1 MPLCS
6 YGQSRPQ
13 NDRTL
18 VENIFIREFLPAAP
32 DGFVKVYLYGLMQ
45 CQTNLGAGSLSSF
58 ARDLGCSETDV
69 QDAFS
74 YWQEKGLVVIQ
85 TKPMFAVFYQDV
97 KNALPEDASVY
108 TDAAYNAQ
116 LQTLFAPKIV
126 NPAELVR
133 IYDWT
138 DVFSIEKEAV
148 PLLVQYGQSKLSNL
162 EKASA
167 RRQVSY
173 MDKIARQWNEQG
185 VRTAEDARAW
195 LDLQQQQDSGLLS
208 VLQRLGLRRSA
219 TAPERALYEKW
230 QQQGFSLEAILAA
243 ADRTVSVR
251 NPSFDTLDGILSDF
265 DQQGV
270 HEAASIEGDQSAA
283 LCKEVLQALGLS
295 GATPSAS
302 QLAHYRDWAA
312 GGYSHELIL
321 LACERCKQHKTFRF
335 ADVAA
340 TLKDWR
346 AHKLRGVKSIRN
358 YEKKRSAR
366 MDLMRECF
374 ARMGDSRRKVDE
386 ADLLLAETWQEQW
399 HMPEEV
405 IFYAAECSH
414 GAKSPYR
421 MIKRLLEAWHI
432 QKIDSVSAARA
443 AFKASS
449 PSQALGQPANRAL
462 QYDQRSTEERGDLNS
477 LIQY

>member
-45 CQTNLGAGSLSSF
+45 CQTNVGAGSLSSF

-230 QQQGFSLEAILAA
+230 QEQGFSLEAILAA

-265 DQQGV
+265 D
-270 HEAASIEGDQSAA
+270 
-283 LCKEVLQALGLS
+283 
-295 GATPSAS
+295 
-302 QLAHYRDWAA
+302 
-312 GGYSHELIL
+312 
-321 LACERCKQHKTFRF
+321 
-335 ADVAA
+335 
-340 TLKDWR
+340 
-346 AHKLRGVKSIRN
+346 
-358 YEKKRSAR
+358 
-366 MDLMRECF
+366 
-374 ARMGDSRRKVDE
+374 
-386 ADLLLAETWQEQW
+386 
-399 HMPEEV
+399 
-405 IFYAAECSH
+405 
-414 GAKSPYR
+414 
-421 MIKRLLEAWHI
+421 
-432 QKIDSVSAARA
+432 
-443 AFKASS
+443 
-449 PSQALGQPANRAL
+449 
-462 QYDQRSTEERGDLNS
+462 LNQN
-477 LIQY
+477 I